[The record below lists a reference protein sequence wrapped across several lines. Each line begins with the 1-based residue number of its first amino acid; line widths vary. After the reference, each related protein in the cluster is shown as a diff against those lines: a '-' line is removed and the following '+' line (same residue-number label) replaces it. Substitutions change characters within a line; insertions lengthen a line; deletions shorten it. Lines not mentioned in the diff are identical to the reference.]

1 MPILQV
7 KRCITL
13 LQLLIILTNIS
24 GQTAPQIS
32 QEMQVFM
39 LLPAAVL

>member
-13 LQLLIILTNIS
+13 LQLLVILTSNS
-24 GQTAPQIS
+24 GQTAPHIPQD
-32 QEMQVFM
+32 MQVFM
-39 LLPAAVL
+39 HLPAAVL